1 MNTQFVPSELLQ
13 KTDKVLFVAHL
24 AIGDFTYMEA
34 CFKAFH
40 QAYPHIQIDI
50 WVDEVRRTYDF
61 RQWQGLKKYS
71 LFDWLDAVP
80 YFGTIYKETYS
91 PFVMLRSLLR
101 ARSQRYALV
110 VSFGLSHR
118 TFYARLIRWISGNGF
133 LAAIENRYKPPRRYR
148 PPNIF
153 KQWVFARLNARLPER
168 PKDAEHV
175 SEVYAGWFR
184 QLFGLDISQIDR
196 FPSLAIPSVWRDDAT
211 RRLQQWGIPGKD
223 RRQSR
228 LIFVNPVS
236 KQDVRCWTVQKA
248 LELIDEM
255 RKLEHWSE
263 SDFILNTVPEQW
275 DETKAILESHP
286 LRSKVR
292 LFSATDNFFQL
303 PAILSQCD
311 LIISVETAVMHLAN
325 AVGVPVI
332 ALMRQHTPEWMP
344 IDTKNS
350 RVVMTLEYD
359 DCVQDISLSRV
370 IEMLPNAANMTW

>member
-1 MNTQFVPSELLQ
+1 MNTQFVPPELLQ
-13 KTDKVLFVAHL
+13 KADKVLFVAHL

-80 YFGTIYKETYS
+80 YFGKIYKETYS

-101 ARSQRYALV
+101 ARSQKYALV

-118 TFYARLIRWISGNGF
+118 TFYARLISWISGNGF

-153 KQWVFARLNARLPER
+153 KHLVFARLNARLPER
-168 PKDAEHV
+168 PKNAEHV
-175 SEVYAGWFR
+175 SEIYAGWFR
-184 QLFGLDISQIDR
+184 QLFGLDISRIDR
-196 FPSLAIPSVWRDDAT
+196 FPSLAIPPVWSDDAT
-211 RRLQQWGIPGKD
+211 RRLQQWGILGKD
-223 RRQSR
+223 QRQTR

-255 RKLEHWSE
+255 RKLEQWEE

-275 DETKAILESHP
+275 DDTKAILESHP
-286 LRSKVR
+286 LCAKVR

-344 IDTKNS
+344 IDTENS

-370 IEMLPNAANMTW
+370 IETLPNAATMTW

>member
-1 MNTQFVPSELLQ
+1 MQ
-13 KTDKVLFVAHL
+13 KADKVLFVAHL

-40 QAYPHIQIDI
+40 QAYPHIQIDL

-80 YFGTIYKETYS
+80 YFGKIYKETYS
-91 PFVMLRSLLR
+91 PFVLLRSLFR
-101 ARSQRYALV
+101 ARSQQYPVV
-110 VSFGLSHR
+110 VSFGLSRR
-118 TFYARLIRWISGNGF
+118 TFYARLIRRISGNGF

-153 KQWVFARLNARLPER
+153 KRWAFARLNACLPEC
-168 PKDAEHV
+168 PKNAVHV
-175 SEVYAGWFR
+175 SEIYAGWFR
-184 QLFGLDISQIDR
+184 QLFGLEISLADR
-196 FPSLAIPSVWRDDAT
+196 FPNLAVPPVWSDDAKH
-211 RRLQQWGIPGKD
+211 RLRQWGILEKD
-223 RRQSR
+223 RRQTR

-248 LELIDEM
+248 LELIGEM
-255 RKLEHWSE
+255 RKLQQWRE
-263 SDFILNTVPEQW
+263 SDFILNTVPEQL
-275 DETKAILESHP
+275 DETRAILESHP
-286 LRSKVR
+286 LRSKVH

-344 IDTKNS
+344 IDAQNS

-370 IEMLPNAANMTW
+370 IEALPNASDMTW